1 MARSVIGNDTCK
13 EKDWCENGGY
23 LNPNDCSKC
32 ICPDGFTG
40 PYCRLLK
47 FNLNCEDTSGT
58 PRELEAERTNKVL
71 KPRIK
76 CGANGK
82 KARIQLTYLNEMFEC
97 VDPCKNYV
105 LISYRKD
112 KRAQGARLC
121 CPAALR
127 DNVTNA
133 YKNWIESEE
142 PNVDF
147 IISAHIST
155 DLTKPTTLFDLNY
168 EAGTVKLTNSDAC
181 VSPEN
186 LYIEKRNPGTNLVCL
201 NDSGRVDPKCLCNG
215 KAECLSQQKWSNATW
230 SCPVFVI
237 NGQIRKI
244 MSEKDFHAR
253 RVVASVL
260 LFQLGLFC
268 SCSVPVL
275 FCSKISEQHRNRN
288 RFKIPGTGTEQEQNR
303 PSWNRSKNSLL
314 CSVPV
319 LFLFL
324 FCSREQEQEQVQ
336 NCWNSKTLVV
346 ATLYCFRPEG
356 TPQSFWGY
364 RENAT
369 IDLIRVDEVQC
380 LHYKA
385 TGVKPEFKSLDVE
398 HKQFNQKST
407 FDLDQ
412 LFNDTIVIIGE
423 QLKDWCRKVCCKWTV
438 LIIAILAIGGLLM
451 FQFQEMSTK
460 IEQQQAEP
468 LERQNQIQFQFL
480 SQQTHLL
487 KSLVVNEQYSNN
499 FWQFFTI
506 STLAIALFAS
516 KFYIFGY
523 RSFRH
528 WTFRHWTFRHWT
540 FRH

>member
-230 SCPVFVI
+230 SCPVFV
-237 NGQIRKI
+237 
-244 MSEKDFHAR
+244 
-253 RVVASVL
+253 
-260 LFQLGLFC
+260 
-268 SCSVPVL
+268 
-275 FCSKISEQHRNRN
+275 
-288 RFKIPGTGTEQEQNR
+288 
-303 PSWNRSKNSLL
+303 
-314 CSVPV
+314 
-319 LFLFL
+319 
-324 FCSREQEQEQVQ
+324 
-336 NCWNSKTLVV
+336 
-346 ATLYCFRPEG
+346 RPEG